1 MAASSSSAAV
11 VPEHE
16 ANCSV
21 RYREERL
28 ADVKIMISKV
38 KALFEEAQ

>member
-11 VPEHE
+11 VPEHK
-16 ANCSV
+16 ANCSAL
-21 RYREERL
+21 YREDRL
-28 ADVKIMISKV
+28 ANVKIMISKV